1 MLAGLSSGDDDVTG
15 QGQAVAPGRGQRL
28 SVECARESS
37 GHLVRVQNPV
47 RAAGLG
53 GGPASARVMPPS
65 DADLLFWGALFER
78 PGCGGYEGKA
88 RKRGS
93 HWGSSPPSAE
103 ASASLPEPS
112 PGRLSR
118 ATGHGRRHPTCFRAC
133 SQRRP
138 DTAARAACDEL
149 LCRTEKY
156 IAHLMHMFH
165 PTWLMSSEK
174 TLPLRRHVRIFQEA
188 CRCGT
193 LISGHCGGSGRSE
206 CGAREP
212 RSFIA
217 RYQG

>member
-1 MLAGLSSGDDDVTG
+1 MPTCYSGEPFSSGPAVGGTRVRHESVVPTGGAHRQAQRPARLCLSRPREDSAAPRATDDDT
-15 QGQAVAPGRGQRL
+15 P
-28 SVECARESS
+28 
-37 GHLVRVQNPV
+37 
-47 RAAGLG
+47 
-53 GGPASARVMPPS
+53 PASGRVHS
-65 DADLLFWGALFER
+65 DAQ
-78 PGCGGYEGKA
+78 
-88 RKRGS
+88 
-93 HWGSSPPSAE
+93 
-103 ASASLPEPS
+103 
-112 PGRLSR
+112 
-118 ATGHGRRHPTCFRAC
+118 T
-133 SQRRP
+133 QRRP

-206 CGAREP
+206 CGAREL